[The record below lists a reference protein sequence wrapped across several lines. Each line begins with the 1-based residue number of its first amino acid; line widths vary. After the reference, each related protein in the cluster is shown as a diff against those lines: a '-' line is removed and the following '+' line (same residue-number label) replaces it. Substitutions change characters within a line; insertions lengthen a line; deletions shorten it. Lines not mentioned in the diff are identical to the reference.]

1 MPSSSPNIVNKKA
14 FFEYHIF
21 DKFVAGIQLTGTE
34 IKSIRQAKISL
45 VDSYCQIIN
54 GEAFVK
60 NMNIS
65 EYSHGNINNHEPRR
79 TRKLL
84 FTKREIRKLDSIVK
98 EKGFTLVITR
108 LFINERGFAKVEIAM
123 AKGKKLFDKREA
135 IKQKD
140 IKRSADE

>member
-1 MPSSSPNIVNKKA
+1 
-14 FFEYHIF
+14 
-21 DKFVAGIQLTGTE
+21 
-34 IKSIRQAKISL
+34 
-45 VDSYCQIIN
+45 
-54 GEAFVK
+54 VK

-65 EYSHGNINNHEPRR
+65 VYSHGNIHNHDPRR

-84 FTKREIRKLDSIVK
+84 LTKREIRKLDSKVK

-123 AKGKKLFDKREA
+123 AKGKKLYDKRET

-140 IKRSADE
+140 LKRTEEY

>member
-1 MPSSSPNIVNKKA
+1 MPSSTPNIVNKKA
-14 FFEYHIF
+14 FFEYHIS

-34 IKSIRQAKISL
+34 IKSIRQSKISL
-45 VDSYCQIIN
+45 VDSYCMILN

-65 EYSHGNINNHEPRR
+65 EYSHGNIYNHDPRR

-84 FTKREIRKLDSIVK
+84 FTKREIRKLDSKIK
-98 EKGFTLVITR
+98 EKGFTLIVTR
-108 LFINERGFAKVEIAM
+108 LFINERGFAKVEVAL
-123 AKGKKLFDKREA
+123 AKGKKLYDKREA

-140 IKRSADE
+140 VRRSEED